1 MADDDVS
8 HYETRYLVQAP
19 DGGTATRVLRTDRP
33 PTAGEVA
40 AHAASQGN
48 TFAGFAE
55 AAAPPP
61 AATAPPAEVAPSLG
75 QRAQHVLL
83 PERSFPSQLPS
94 IGGATLGSYGGAALG
109 AMTGP
114 LAPVAVPVASALGAG
129 LGSAAGEAA
138 DIGYE
143 YVTGAPPAEP
153 GGALARITN
162 AGLRGAATE
171 GLIGQPLRAGAALVG
186 RTVMPVARAAE
197 ELAPVLRQDLPQGA
211 ALLER
216 GIAAL
221 APEAAD
227 QPTLLRAWWQDVAPQ
242 GRQAVI
248 DAWTALGEA
257 GQAQLA
263 GGQRAAMQTVVDT
276 LAAGQA
282 PVPWA
287 NLATQGGLAYGG
299 LHWLGYPGAA
309 KVAAAVPVAV
319 ETVAP
324 KVASR
329 MLLSPPGAGF
339 LAALPRAAEAAEP
352 WASGTVRLGP
362 QVAAPFAWPAASTLT
377 PVPP

>member
-1 MADDDVS
+1 MADDDAS

-19 DGGTATRVLRTDRP
+19 DGGTTTHVLRTDRP
-33 PTAGEVA
+33 PTAGEIATYA
-40 AHAASQGN
+40 AQQGR
-48 TFAGFAE
+48 TFAGF
-55 AAAPPP
+55 PT
-61 AATAPPAEVAPSLG
+61 ATAPPAEAAPPAPAAPTVG
-75 QRAQHVLL
+75 QRAAQVLL
-83 PERSFPSQLPS
+83 PQRSFPSQMPS
-94 IGGATLGSYGGAALG
+94 IGGAALGSYGGALAG
-109 AMTGP
+109 AATGP
-114 LAPVAVPVASALGAG
+114 LAPVAVPVLSTVGAG

-143 YVTGAPPAEP
+143 YLTGAQPAEP
-153 GGALARITN
+153 GSALARITN

-171 GLIGQPLRAGAALVG
+171 GIIGQPLRAGAALVG
-186 RTVMPVARAAE
+186 RAVAPVARAAE
-197 ELAPVLRQDLPQGA
+197 ELAPVLRQDLPAGVALREQ
-211 ALLER
+211 LLEH
-216 GIAAL
+216 L
-221 APEAAD
+221 APGAAD

-248 DAWTALGEA
+248 DAWQALGET

-309 KVAAAVPVAV
+309 KVAAAVPALA

-324 KVASR
+324 KVASG
-329 MLLSPPGAGF
+329 MLLSPTGAGF
-339 LAALPRAAEAAEP
+339 LGSLPRAATTAAP
-352 WASGTVRLGP
+352 WASGTLRVVP
-362 QVAAPFAWPAASTLT
+362 QVAAPFA
-377 PVPP
+377 